1 MYEGVITELVD
12 AKVAVERV
20 TAAWMD
26 RDGFEC
32 EEKYA
37 FGCMVTHDITD
48 PDYVLTLDEVGGN
61 TSQKGDG
68 QI

>member
-12 AKVAVERV
+12 TKVAVERV
-20 TAAWMD
+20 PAAWMD
-26 RDGFEC
+26 RDRFEC
-32 EEKYA
+32 EEKDA